1 MSSIDELNAKAI
13 QDSFAFQNK
22 NQHEVELKVEELG
35 NALGT
40 LQLQLQQL
48 HVDVAGLRAMV
59 LGGGPTS

>member
-13 QDSFAFQNK
+13 QDSFAFQNEK
-22 NQHEVELKVEELG
+22 QHEVESKVEELG

-48 HVDVAGLRAMV
+48 HADVAGLRGMV